1 MDYVVGLLKKWASG
15 KLVLGLFIATM
26 AVYLT
31 MLLYTLPA
39 VERFVPGK
47 ALFDLSPAGYS
58 YEYAVSLLEVLGPE
72 GRRMY
77 LYRQLPMDFIY
88 PGLFAISYSLLLTW
102 IFSKGY
108 ASDSKIIN
116 FAVIPFFG
124 GLFDYL
130 ENICIIQLIK
140 SYPTVSH
147 GLVGVSSTFTILKS
161 GFTIAFFIL
170 LLVGVI
176 KVIKKRVTNV
186 NSQS

>member
-1 MDYVVGLLKKWASG
+1 MDNVVGLLKKWASG

-39 VERFVPGK
+39 VERFAPEK

-72 GRRMY
+72 GRSMY
-77 LYRQLPMDFIY
+77 LYRQLPMDFVY

-102 IFSKGY
+102 VFIKGY
-108 ASDSKIIN
+108 ASDSKL
-116 FAVIPFFG
+116 FYFTVIPFFG

-130 ENICIIQLIK
+130 ENICIIQMIK
-140 SYPTVSH
+140 SYPTVPH
-147 GLVGVSSTFTILKS
+147 GLVNVSSTFTIFKS
-161 GFTIAFFIL
+161 GFTTAFFVL
-170 LLVGVI
+170 LLVGIIRVI
-176 KVIKKRVTNV
+176 KIRATNV
-186 NSQS
+186 TSQS